1 MIQVNAKD
9 LTEVQEMVKQFNKAG
24 LMTQVVEVYKRVNDK
39 EYNFKIL
46 VGN

>member
-9 LTEVQEMVKQFNKAG
+9 LTEAQKMAEEFKKAG
-24 LMTQVVEVYKRVNDK
+24 LFAQIIEVYKRVNGK
-39 EYNFKIL
+39 EYNFKVI